1 MVQPYTIVSAYNGK
15 AITQTDL
22 STFYANCVV
31 WNTDAMSNLAR
42 WTLKET
48 GDYYNITN
56 AVSGKSIKITGKNNG
71 DNMDLNGNDNS
82 DNYRWKLVPIT
93 SGTYAGCY
101 YIVSAVKNDSGEE
114 EYAEIISDD
123 DKKDTDGAQVRLWTK
138 AKA

>member
-1 MVQPYTIVSAYNGK
+1 MLKRFISILLTVVMVSTFGVGMNFGQNVEVKAATVGITNGATYTIVSAYNGK

-31 WNTDAMSNLAR
+31 WNTDAMSDLAR

-56 AVSGKSIKITGKNNG
+56 VVSGKSIKITGKNSG

-82 DNYRWKLVPIT
+82 DKYRWKLVPIT
-93 SGTYAGCY
+93 SGTYSGC
-101 YIVSAVKNDSGEE
+101 
-114 EYAEIISDD
+114 
-123 DKKDTDGAQVRLWTK
+123 
-138 AKA
+138 